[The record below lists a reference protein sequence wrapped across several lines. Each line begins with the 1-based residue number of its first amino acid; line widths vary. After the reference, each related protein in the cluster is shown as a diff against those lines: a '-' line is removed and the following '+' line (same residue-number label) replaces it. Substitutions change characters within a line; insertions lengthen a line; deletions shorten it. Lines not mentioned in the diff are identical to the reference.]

1 MNKTTRTRG
10 KRTTGAADDFP
21 EFSNGADFDA
31 LSAEDKEKVARF
43 YEQGKHRNEMRP
55 LDATERAEVK
65 REKKR
70 MGRPKIGRGVKV
82 ISLSVERDLLKKAD
96 AYANRSGLKRAELFT
111 RALRGFLPA

>member
-1 MNKTTRTRG
+1 MSKITRARG
-10 KRTTGAADDFP
+10 KQTTGAADDFP
-21 EFSNGADFDA
+21 DFSNGTEFDA

-43 YEQGKHRNEMRP
+43 YEQGKHRKEMRP
-55 LDATERAEVK
+55 LNTAERAEVK